1 MLYVV
6 CCMLYVVCCCCRVV
20 VCMIPLLHSYHSNLY
35 SSNIVCTNSALEN
48 DPYTWDSNSMQD
60 AALYILMNLALTPVT
75 RPHLRNEYVAR
86 KISVIARYS
95 SSPMHGNSGHA
106 NDNGN
111 GNGDDDSDNGNGEK
125 QKDLQC
131 LKARMTL
138 AYLFGS
144 EHHFGQAKPSPPPI
158 SASPTSAST
167 SPSTA
172 PSTSLD
178 SSSSLL
184 EHETKLEMLLIKG
197 SEAPLLVELLA
208 NTLHGRGKPGA
219 GGYNA
224 STFNAKKAL
233 YAIRCLL
240 TNPLNVK
247 TFFVT
252 CGVKLNVLLLKALA
266 LHSIQEVP
274 NVDLEAAEDAC
285 FSMYLLSNH
294 GFMASFL
301 PNEEEGYPFENILQ
315 CYAQKNT
322 CTAAGKH
329 AAMQLLLRHAY
340 LQFDGNTCDDEPKNV
355 VESDLELGD
364 ALYNAALDM
373 EVFGNSVGVE
383 PMDDIFGRPLTRR
396 KLSSVLASASALGW
410 TNGKMTVGTSTSTAH
425 ATNTAVASFNS
436 ALDAVQELSFGSG
449 LHDKMGG
456 FIDDIEIAN
465 NIAKSANGNSIE
477 AYGYEWSWQDDRE
490 SLSMNE
496 KDVRKK
502 LNDFRS
508 GKMDAF
514 KGLLRNVSSRERPSE
529 PITIFGINCGCNSV
543 VVD

>member
-1 MLYVV
+1 
-6 CCMLYVVCCCCRVV
+6 
-20 VCMIPLLHSYHSNLY
+20 
-35 SSNIVCTNSALEN
+35 
-48 DPYTWDSNSMQD
+48 MQD

-75 RPHLRNEYVAR
+75 RPHLRNKFVAR

-95 SSPMHGNSGHA
+95 SSPSHG
-106 NDNGN
+106 NGN
-111 GNGDDDSDNGNGEK
+111 GNNSGHGDDDIDNGNGEK

-144 EHHFGQAKPSPPPI
+144 EHHFGQAKPPPPPI
-158 SASPTSAST
+158 SASTPPTPTSQST

-172 PSTSLD
+172 ASISLD
-178 SSSSLL
+178 SSSSLLL

-315 CYAQKNT
+315 CYAQKKT

-340 LQFDGNTCDDEPKNV
+340 LQFDGNLCDDDDEPKNV

-364 ALYNAALDM
+364 ALYNAALDV
-373 EVFGNSVGVE
+373 EVFGNAVGVE

-396 KLSSVLASASALGW
+396 KLSLASASKLALASSW
-410 TNGKMTVGTSTSTAH
+410 TNGKMTIGTSTSTAKT
-425 ATNTAVASFNS
+425 TNAAVASFNS

-449 LHDKMGG
+449 LHDKRGG

-465 NIAKSANGNSIE
+465 NIAMSANGNGNGNENSIE
-477 AYGYEWSWQDDRE
+477 SYGYEWSWQDDRE
-490 SLSMNE
+490 AISMNE
-496 KDVRKK
+496 TDVRKK

>member
-1 MLYVV
+1 
-6 CCMLYVVCCCCRVV
+6 
-20 VCMIPLLHSYHSNLY
+20 
-35 SSNIVCTNSALEN
+35 
-48 DPYTWDSNSMQD
+48 MQD
-60 AALYILMNLALTPVT
+60 AALYIVMNLALTPVT
-75 RPHLRNEYVAR
+75 RLYLRNEHVAR
-86 KISVIARYS
+86 KLSVIARYS
-95 SSPMHGNSGHA
+95 SSPNSIPAPSQSTNINEHKTKQ
-106 NDNGN
+106 
-111 GNGDDDSDNGNGEK
+111 EK

-144 EHHFGQAKPSPPPI
+144 EHNFGQARSSTPSYHD
-158 SASPTSAST
+158 AFG
-167 SPSTA
+167 
-172 PSTSLD
+172 L
-178 SSSSLL
+178 
-184 EHETKLEMLLIKG
+184 ETKQELLLIKG

-208 NTLHGRGKPGA
+208 NTLHSRGKVGP
-219 GGYNA
+219 GGYNG

-240 TNPLNVK
+240 TNSLNVK

-285 FSMYLLSNH
+285 FSIYLLSNH
-294 GFMASFL
+294 GFMGAFL
-301 PNEEEGYPFENILQ
+301 PSEEEGYPFKNIIH
-315 CYAQKNT
+315 CYAQKKT

-340 LQFDGNTCDDEPKNV
+340 LQFDGNLDDDEPKNIV
-355 VESDLELGD
+355 KSDLELGD
-364 ALYNAALDM
+364 ALYSAALEM
-373 EVFGNSVGVE
+373 EVFGNTVGAE

-396 KLSSVLASASALGW
+396 RLAPIG
-410 TNGKMTVGTSTSTAH
+410 GKMPTPWDSNVS
-425 ATNTAVASFNS
+425 VASFNS
-436 ALDAVQELSFGSG
+436 ALDSVQELSFGSG
-449 LHDKMGG
+449 LHEKSGG

-465 NIAKSANGNSIE
+465 NIAKTANGKNDDGE
-477 AYGYEWSWQDDRE
+477 AYGFEWSWQDGNGAI
-490 SLSMNE
+490 NE

-514 KGLLRNVSSRERPSE
+514 KGLLRNVSTRERPTE
-529 PITIFGINCGCNSV
+529 PITIFDHKTCRAVPCRAV
-543 VVD
+543 PCRAVPCRAVPCRAVPYCLH